1 MIPALNEEGSVGK
14 VLAAIPEPY
23 RRRVILADNGSSD
36 RTREVAAAAGATV
49 VSEPR
54 RGYGAACLRGL
65 AELAKDPPRLV
76 VFLDAD
82 YSDHPEE
89 MPAVAGPILEGRAD
103 LVIGSRV
110 IGEREAGAL
119 TPQARFGNA
128 LATCLI
134 RTIYGR
140 RFTDLGPFRA
150 VSWEALT
157 RMRMADRDF
166 GWTVEM
172 QIKAAKLGLRSVE
185 VPVSYRKRIGKSKV
199 SGTVSGTLRAGHKIL
214 WLIFRE
220 ALGGRSSG

>member
-1 MIPALNEEGSVGK
+1 VIPALNEEGSVGK